1 MTDKATTPLIEC
13 PACGTRGGGR
23 FCAECAAPLQS
34 AACRECA
41 LPYVVGARFCHH
53 CGASVHSTP
62 RSHPEPAG
70 AAPSRLRRSYALP
83 WAVGVIAFVAL
94 AGFVVW
100 QRSAVNTATGE
111 VAAPLESASDGG
123 VASRAPDI
131 SAMSPRER
139 AERLYDRAMMAKQ
152 SGKLDSATFFATMA
166 TMAYGQLGELTI
178 DDHYDLGRLALLT
191 GSASLAG
198 AEADTMLAIRPTH
211 LLGLMLAEDAAR
223 ASGLASKANAFHAR
237 LLANAAKERRAALPE
252 YREHASDLALAL
264 GGADTSRVAKGAGTS
279 P

>member
-1 MTDKATTPLIEC
+1 MTDKAMTPLVEC

-34 AACRECA
+34 AACRECG
-41 LPYVVGARFCHH
+41 LPYVVGARYCHH

-70 AAPSRLRRSYALP
+70 AAPSRLRRSNGLP
-83 WAVGVIAFVAL
+83 WAVGVIAFVTL

-100 QRSAVNTATGE
+100 QRSTVNTATGE
-111 VAAPLESASDGG
+111 LA
-123 VASRAPDI
+123 
-131 SAMSPRER
+131 
-139 AERLYDRAMMAKQ
+139 
-152 SGKLDSATFFATMA
+152 
-166 TMAYGQLGELTI
+166 I

-191 GSASLAG
+191 GSAPLAG

-237 LLANAAKERRAALPE
+237 LLANAAKERRSALPE

-264 GGADTSRVAKGAGTS
+264 GGIDTS
-279 P
+279 

>member
-1 MTDKATTPLIEC
+1 MSDMPPPLMEC
-13 PACGTRGGGR
+13 PACGTRGNGR

-34 AACRECA
+34 AACRECGTA
-41 LPYVVGARFCHH
+41 HVVGSRFCHH
-53 CGASVHSTP
+53 CGVSVHSTP

-70 AAPSRLRRSYALP
+70 APPIRLRRSYALP
-83 WAVGVIAFVAL
+83 WAVAVIAFVTL

-100 QRSAVNTATGE
+100 ERSSVGAATVDAG
-111 VAAPLESASDGG
+111 APLASASEGDL
-123 VASRAPDI
+123 ASRAPDI

-166 TMAYGQLGELTI
+166 TMAYGQLGELTT

-191 GSASLAG
+191 GAAPVAS
-198 AEADTMLAIRPTH
+198 AEADTMLSIRPTH

-223 ASGLASKANAFHAR
+223 AGGLTSKANAYHAR
-237 LLANAAKERRAALPE
+237 LLANAAKERKAALPE
-252 YREHASDLALAL
+252 YREHASDLSLAL
-264 GGADTSRVAKGAGTS
+264 GATDTSRVTKRAGTS